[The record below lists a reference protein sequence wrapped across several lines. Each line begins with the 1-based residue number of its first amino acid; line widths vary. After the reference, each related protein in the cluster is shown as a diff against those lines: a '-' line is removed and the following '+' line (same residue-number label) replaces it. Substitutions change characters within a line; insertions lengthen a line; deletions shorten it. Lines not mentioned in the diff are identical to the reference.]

1 MHQSIRIISGKHKGR
16 KIRGPKNLPVRPTTD
31 FAKEG
36 LFNIL
41 HHGGGLVGA
50 KVLDLFSGTGNIAYE
65 FGSRGANHIDCV
77 DQHRGCIKFIEE
89 TTLTLDLPI
98 RCFQGSVL
106 KFLEHH
112 QGHYD
117 FIFADPPYDL
127 EQSILLE
134 LIALIFERNLIAE
147 HGLFILEHEKE
158 RDFSSHEYWVNSR
171 KFGGSVFSFFE

>member
-1 MHQSIRIISGKHKGR
+1 MHQSIRIISGRHKGR

-36 LFNIL
+36 LFNML
-41 HHGGGLVGA
+41 HHGGGLSGA

-65 FGSRGANHIDCV
+65 FGSRGAAHIDCV

-89 TTLTLDLPI
+89 TAQLLELPI
-98 RCFQGSVL
+98 HCFQGAAT

-112 QGHYD
+112 SGDYD
-117 FIFADPPYDL
+117 FIFADPPYAL
-127 EQSILLE
+127 EQEELLN
-134 LIALIFERNLIAE
+134 LVSTIFERQLLAE
-147 HGLFILEHEKE
+147 EGLFILEHDKD
-158 RDFSSHEYWVNSR
+158 RDLSNHEHFVNSR